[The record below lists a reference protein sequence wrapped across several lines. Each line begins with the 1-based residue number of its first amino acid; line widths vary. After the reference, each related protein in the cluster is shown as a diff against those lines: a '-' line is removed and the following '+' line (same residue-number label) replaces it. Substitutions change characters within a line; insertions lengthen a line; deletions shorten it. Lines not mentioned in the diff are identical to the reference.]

1 VIIDLPTTNSSK
13 INKAL
18 VDVRE
23 KGGSIALGRVLTLVI
38 VTEEAASEDP
48 IAAAN
53 AASFEHPCRVIVVA
67 RGSKR
72 ASPRLDAQIRV
83 GGDAGA
89 SEVVVLRLYGSL
101 VDHGASVVVP
111 LLLADAPVVVWWPGE
126 APEIPAED
134 PIGMLGER
142 RITDASSSKRPLA
155 QLVKRRDSY
164 RPGDTDL
171 AWTRITRWRGLLAS
185 CLDQP
190 PHDKITQA
198 SVAGAADSP
207 SADLLAAWLAL
218 QLKVPV
224 KRVKSP
230 AKSGPG
236 LHSVVLCRRAGD
248 ISLIR
253 PQTITAELK
262 VANQPERHVALPRRG
277 LRDCLSEELRRLDA
291 DDVYSEVLSKGMAL
305 VAKYAA
311 GETKAPAARATAA
324 SKPAASKP
332 AASKPAVSKPAAD
345 ATVRR
350 APARRSAAAKAPS
363 APAEVPAAEMPAA
376 DAPVAEVPAA
386 KPPAAKPRARATRRT
401 TKIAAAAAG
410 VDDPPALTDD
420 ESTTGIAPETDPAAG
435 NGEAPPSNLDA
446 TAAPRRRR
454 AASKPAESS

>member
-1 VIIDLPTTNSSK
+1 MIIDLPTTNSSK

-38 VTEEAASEDP
+38 VTEEAAAEDP

-89 SEVVVLRLYGSL
+89 SEVVVLRLYGPL

-111 LLLADAPVVVWWPGE
+111 LLLADAPVVVWWPGD

-134 PIGMLGER
+134 PIGQLGER

-155 QLVKRRDSY
+155 QLAKRRDSY

-185 CLDQP
+185 TLDQP
-190 PHDKITQA
+190 PHDKIIEA

-207 SADLLAAWLAL
+207 SADLLAAWLAV
-218 QLKVPV
+218 QLKCPV
-224 KRVKSP
+224 TRIKSP

-236 LHSVVLCRRAGD
+236 LHSVVLKRRAGD

-291 DDVYSEVLSKGMAL
+291 DDVYAEVLTKGMAL
-305 VAKYAA
+305 IAKHAA
-311 GETKAPAARATAA
+311 TDTRSAPPAKPPTG
-324 SKPAASKP
+324 KPAAGPRS
-332 AASKPAVSKPAAD
+332 ASR
-345 ATVRR
+345 RR
-350 APARRSAAAKAPS
+350 A
-363 APAEVPAAEMPAA
+363 
-376 DAPVAEVPAA
+376 
-386 KPPAAKPRARATRRT
+386 
-401 TKIAAAAAG
+401 AAAAAG
-410 VDDPPALTDD
+410 QSVDDPPTSSDD
-420 ESTTGIAPETDPAAG
+420 LSPTGTPGPGPARKPRARRATKPAAA
-435 NGEAPPSNLDA
+435 EAPTSAVA
-446 TAAPRRRR
+446 T
-454 AASKPAESS
+454 S

>member
-1 VIIDLPTTNSSK
+1 MIIDLPTTNSSK

-38 VTEEAASEDP
+38 VTDEAAAEDP

-72 ASPRLDAQIRV
+72 ASARLDAQIRV

-89 SEVVVLRLYGSL
+89 SEVVVLRLYGPL

-111 LLLADAPVVVWWPGE
+111 LLLADAPVVVWWPGD

-134 PIGMLGER
+134 PIGQLGER

-155 QLVKRRDSY
+155 QLAKRRDSY

-185 CLDQP
+185 TLDQP
-190 PHDKITQA
+190 PHDKIIEA

-207 SADLLAAWLAL
+207 SADLLAAWLAV
-218 QLKVPV
+218 QLKCPV
-224 KRVKSP
+224 TRIKSP
-230 AKSGPG
+230 TKSGPG
-236 LHSVVLCRRAGD
+236 LHSVVLKRRAGD

-291 DDVYSEVLSKGMAL
+291 DDVYAEVLTKGMAL
-305 VAKYAA
+305 IAKHAA
-311 GETKAPAARATAA
+311 TDAKSAPAAKTPTG
-324 SKPAASKP
+324 KPASGPRSASR
-332 AASKPAVSKPAAD
+332 
-345 ATVRR
+345 RR
-350 APARRSAAAKAPS
+350 A
-363 APAEVPAAEMPAA
+363 
-376 DAPVAEVPAA
+376 
-386 KPPAAKPRARATRRT
+386 
-401 TKIAAAAAG
+401 AAAAAG
-410 VDDPPALTDD
+410 QSVDDPPTSSDD
-420 ESTTGIAPETDPAAG
+420 LSPTGNARQG
-435 NGEAPPSNLDA
+435 S
-446 TAAPRRRR
+446 
-454 AASKPAESS
+454 ASKPRARRSTKPVAAEATTAAVATS

>member
-1 VIIDLPTTNSSK
+1 VIIDLPSTNSSK

-18 VDVRE
+18 VDLRE

-89 SEVVVLRLYGSL
+89 SEVVVLRLYGPL

-111 LLLADAPVVVWWPGE
+111 LLLADAPVVVWWPGD

-142 RITDASSSKRPLA
+142 RITDASSSKRPIA
-155 QLVKRRDSY
+155 QLTKRRDSY

-190 PHDKITQA
+190 PHDKITEA
-198 SVAGAADSP
+198 SVAGAPDSP

-218 QLKVPV
+218 SLKVPV
-224 KRVKSP
+224 KRIKSP

-291 DDVYSEVLSKGMAL
+291 DDVYAEVLTKGMAL
-305 VAKYAA
+305 VAKHAA
-311 GETKAPAARATAA
+311 AADAKAPAAKSAPSKTTPSKAPAATASA
-324 SKPAASKP
+324 TAVKPPS
-332 AASKPAVSKPAAD
+332 
-345 ATVRR
+345 R
-350 APARRSAAAKAPS
+350 RRSAAKAP
-363 APAEVPAAEMPAA
+363 AAA
-376 DAPVAEVPAA
+376 
-386 KPPAAKPRARATRRT
+386 PAAKPRATAARRS

-410 VDDPPALTDD
+410 VDDPTVITDD
-420 ESTTGIAPETDPAAG
+420 ESPAGIPPETDPAAS
-435 NGEAPPSNLDA
+435 NGEAPPPSGPDA
-446 TAAPRRRR
+446 SPAPRRRR
-454 AASKPAESS
+454 AAATAPAESS

>member
-1 VIIDLPTTNSSK
+1 MIIDLPTTNSSK

-18 VDVRE
+18 VDLRE

-89 SEVVVLRLYGSL
+89 SEVVVLRLYGPL

-111 LLLADAPVVVWWPGE
+111 LLLADSPVVVWWPGE
-126 APEIPAED
+126 APEVPAED
-134 PIGMLGER
+134 PIGMLGDR
-142 RITDASSSKRPLA
+142 RITDASSAKRPIA
-155 QLVKRRDSY
+155 QLAKRRDSY

-224 KRVKSP
+224 KRIKSP
-230 AKSGPG
+230 TKSGPG

-248 ISLIR
+248 ISLVR

-291 DDVYSEVLSKGMAL
+291 DDVYFEVLTKGMAL
-305 VAKYAA
+305 VAKHAA
-311 GETKAPAARATAA
+311 
-324 SKPAASKP
+324 
-332 AASKPAVSKPAAD
+332 AAD
-345 ATVRR
+345 AKE
-350 APARRSAAAKAPS
+350 PAKAP
-363 APAEVPAAEMPAA
+363 PAKAA
-376 DAPVAEVPAA
+376 
-386 KPPAAKPRARATRRT
+386 T
-401 TKIAAAAAG
+401 
-410 VDDPPALTDD
+410 
-420 ESTTGIAPETDPAAG
+420 
-435 NGEAPPSNLDA
+435 GEARQ
-446 TAAPRRRR
+446 RRK
-454 AASKPAESS
+454 ASGSRTRQR

>member
-38 VTEEAASEDP
+38 VTEDSASEDP

-72 ASPRLDAQIRV
+72 AAPRLDAQIRV

-126 APEIPAED
+126 APEIPSED

-142 RITDASSSKRPLA
+142 RITDAASAKRPMA
-155 QLVKRRDSY
+155 QLAKRRDSY
-164 RPGDTDL
+164 QPGDTDL
-171 AWTRITRWRGLLAS
+171 SWTRITRWRGLLAS
-185 CLDQP
+185 TMDQP
-190 PHDKITQA
+190 PHDKVTGA
-198 SVAGAADSP
+198 TVAGAADSP
-207 SADLLAAWLAL
+207 SADLLAGWLAL
-218 QLKVPV
+218 TLKVPV

-230 AKSGPG
+230 TKSGPG
-236 LHSVVLCRRAGD
+236 LHSVVLNRRCGD

-291 DDVYSEVLSKGMAL
+291 DEVYAEVLTKGMAL
-305 VAKYAA
+305 VAKQTSASDP
-311 GETKAPAARATAA
+311 KAPAATATSTGRTASTGRARPRAKAAPADQATAVKAAPKKTAPDKAADKATPDKAAAGRPRAT
-324 SKPAASKP
+324 P
-332 AASKPAVSKPAAD
+332 
-345 ATVRR
+345 VRR
-350 APARRSAAAKAPS
+350 R
-363 APAEVPAAEMPAA
+363 
-376 DAPVAEVPAA
+376 
-386 KPPAAKPRARATRRT
+386 
-401 TKIAAAAAG
+401 TKIAAAAAA
-410 VDDPPALTDD
+410 VDDPPGVTDDGSPTGEPDPTPTTALTN
-420 ESTTGIAPETDPAAG
+420 GGRPARKPRTAG
-435 NGEAPPSNLDA
+435 A
-446 TAAPRRRR
+446 
-454 AASKPAESS
+454 KPA

>member
-1 VIIDLPTTNSSK
+1 MIIDLPTTNSSK

-38 VTEEAASEDP
+38 VTEDSASEDP

-72 ASPRLDAQIRV
+72 AAPRLDAQIRV

-126 APEIPAED
+126 APEIPSED

-142 RITDASSSKRPLA
+142 RITDAASAKRPMA
-155 QLVKRRDSY
+155 QLAKRRDSY

-171 AWTRITRWRGLLAS
+171 SWTRITRWRGLLAS
-185 CLDQP
+185 TMDQP
-190 PHDKITQA
+190 PHDKVTGA
-198 SVAGAADSP
+198 TVAGAADSP
-207 SADLLAAWLAL
+207 SADLLAGWLAL
-218 QLKVPV
+218 ALKVPV
-224 KRVKSP
+224 KRIKSP

-236 LHSVVLCRRAGD
+236 LHSVVLNRRCGD

-291 DDVYSEVLSKGMAL
+291 DDVYAEVLTKGMAL
-305 VAKYAA
+305 VAKQAA
-311 GETKAPAARATAA
+311 TAETKAPTTRTASAAKA
-324 SKPAASKP
+324 
-332 AASKPAVSKPAAD
+332 
-345 ATVRR
+345 
-350 APARRSAAAKAPS
+350 APADKATAAKAPS
-363 APAEVPAAEMPAA
+363 GKPRV
-376 DAPVAEVPAA
+376 APV
-386 KPPAAKPRARATRRT
+386 RRRT
-401 TKIAAAAAG
+401 RIAAAAAA
-410 VDDPPALTDD
+410 VDDPPAVTDD
-420 ESTTGIAPETDPAAG
+420 GSPTGVPDSTSVIEAADPGAAS
-435 NGEAPPSNLDA
+435 NG
-446 TAAPRRRR
+446 AAKPARKPRTSAASTKPTPRRRTTAKP
-454 AASKPAESS
+454 AASS